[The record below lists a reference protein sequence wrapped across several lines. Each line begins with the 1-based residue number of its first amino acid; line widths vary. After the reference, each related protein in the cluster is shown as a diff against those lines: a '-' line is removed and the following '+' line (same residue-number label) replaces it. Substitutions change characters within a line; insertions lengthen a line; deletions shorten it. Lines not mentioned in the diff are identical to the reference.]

1 MEGMMTFVS
10 LVVIVFGILQIILFF
25 KLWGMT
31 NDIKEIK
38 EKYLNSENHH
48 MEFIQKADNEQIDEI
63 EPDLFKFDGL
73 KFKQG
78 DHVVN
83 LKTEKQMRV
92 KDIKDGKFCC
102 YSQGGMVH
110 EGDFDE
116 SELRKF

>member
-1 MEGMMTFVS
+1 MEGMISFVGIVA
-10 LVVIVFGILQIILFF
+10 LVFGVLQIILFF

-38 EKYLNSENHH
+38 EKYLSSEDQSIK
-48 MEFIQKADNEQIDEI
+48 FIQKVDNEPIDKT
-63 EPDLFKFDGL
+63 EPDLPQFDGF
-73 KFKQG
+73 KFKQN

-92 KDIKDGKFCC
+92 KDIKDGKYCC